1 MEPGRTRSRSG
12 GPPPHSPEVRG
23 RRPRAGSPRVS
34 TPNHPGL
41 QLLSL
46 SQRSCSLRLAR
57 RASFWDPERGD
68 TRRTVTGD
76 PGVLPAFPSPSRGSQ
91 GCSYLVPRRSR
102 AEGVSGAPLRG
113 TREARGAGFH
123 RHPRSSRVLAPLRLR
138 GLGAPDTRERST
150 APESC
155 PSGDGE
161 PRSRLPGW
169 V

>member
-1 MEPGRTRSRSG
+1 MEARPLIPGGQRPETPRGKSR
-12 GPPPHSPEVRG
+12 
-23 RRPRAGSPRVS
+23 AS

-46 SQRSCSLRLAR
+46 SQRSCSLRSAR
-57 RASFWDPERGD
+57 GASFRDPERGD

-76 PGVLPAFPSPSRGSQ
+76 PGELPAFRTSPSRGSQ
-91 GCSYLVPRRSR
+91 DGSYLVPRRSR
-102 AEGVSGAPLRG
+102 AEGLPGAPLRG

-138 GLGAPDTRERST
+138 GLGAPDTRERSI

-161 PRSRLPGW
+161 PRSGLPGW